1 MSGGRIA
8 DIEEEISEVREQ
20 LDELRLEVSHRGA
33 SGRDL
38 NPLPSRIWVVVR
50 DYAGQIYTPVRVFR
64 SWGSCKIL
72 VKHFEDVGD
81 SLFCGFPS
89 ERGADELFQWQTF
102 SGLPIWSSDG

>member
-1 MSGGRIA
+1 MMSGGRIA
-8 DIEEEISEVREQ
+8 DIEEEISELREQ

-38 NPLPSRIWVVVR
+38 KPLPSRIWVVVR

-89 ERGADELFQWQTF
+89 EREGREAVSVADLQWPAHLEQ
-102 SGLPIWSSDG
+102 